1 MVMEEVY
8 MGESLRILIVE
19 DSEDDALLMLA
30 ELKRGGFDPVFIR
43 VETPE
48 AMSSALR
55 DRVWDIVVSDYVMPR
70 FSGLAALKL
79 LQEAGLD
86 LPFIVVSG
94 HIGED
99 IAVDAMKAGAH
110 DYILKGHYS
119 RLVPAINRELR
130 EAAIRNEKAQ
140 SEQALRE
147 SEERFRSLFEN
158 MLDGYAYC
166 EGILENNQL
175 VDFKYVAVN
184 SALYRLTGLANIT
197 GKKISEVIPGLRV
210 SNPRLFEI
218 YGNVIKSGIPE
229 KFEEYLEPL
238 GIYLSI
244 CVYSTGKKHFVAV
257 FENITERKLAEETL
271 RESESNLRE
280 AQEIARLGRWELN
293 RISNHLSWSDGIFNL
308 FETDRETFTAS
319 YEAFLDYIHPDD
331 RAMVNKAYHESVVNH
346 RPYDIEH
353 RLLMKDGR
361 VKWVSE
367 IGRTVYDAAGNPIYS
382 RGTVQDIT
390 ERKQAEQALRNSEQR
405 LDMAQ
410 NAANIGVWDWNLLT
424 GHIEW
429 SSRMFDLFG
438 LDPVRDTAS
447 FEAWQKTIHPEDI
460 EIAAH
465 RIDQALRQRTSLNS
479 DYRIVMPDGE
489 VRWINATGEGKYDRQ
504 GKPVRMIGIC
514 MDITERKQTEAALL
528 RAGER
533 DRHIADVLQQTVMPS
548 SALMQP
554 DGYQIAARYQPA
566 LTEAEVCGDFCD
578 VFDLG
583 DGKIGIGI
591 GDVVGKGLLGA
602 VRVTAARNAIRCYA
616 YLDNDP
622 ASVMTLVNDALSR
635 DITTEN
641 DMLTAF
647 FAELNTFT
655 GVLRY
660 CNAGHEP
667 PIVRHSNGLIE
678 SLATG
683 GPMFVGMGSQLY
695 REGEIHLGEGDL
707 FVMVTDGITEA
718 RNVGYAEQ
726 FGAEGIA
733 ESVSAN
739 VSMSADQIAE
749 RLLESASSFVNEP
762 LRDDAAIVVIKVVN
776 KDNHK

>member
-1 MVMEEVY
+1 
-8 MGESLRILIVE
+8 MGDSLRILIVE

-30 ELKRGGFDPVFIR
+30 ELKRGGFDPVFLR
-43 VETPE
+43 VETSE
-48 AMSSALR
+48 AMSNALR

-79 LQEAGLD
+79 LQETGLD

-130 EAAIRNEKAQ
+130 EAAIRNEKAL

-166 EGILENNQL
+166 EGILENDRL
-175 VDFKYVAVN
+175 VDFRYIAVN
-184 SALYRLTGLANIT
+184 NAFYRLTGLEHVV
-197 GKKISEVIPGLRV
+197 GKNVSEVVPGLRA

-229 KFEEYLEPL
+229 KFEEYIEPL

-244 CVYSTGKKHFVAV
+244 SVYSTGNQHFVAV
-257 FENITERKLAEETL
+257 FDNITERKQVEKTL
-271 RESESNLRE
+271 TESELNLRE
-280 AQEIARLGRWELN
+280 AQDIARLGRWELN
-293 RISNHLSWSDGIFNL
+293 KITNCLSWSDGIFNI
-308 FETDRETFTAS
+308 FETDRHNFAAS
-319 YEAFLDYIHPDD
+319 YETFLDYIHPDD
-331 RAMVNKAYHESVVNH
+331 RVFVAKAYQESVENH
-346 RPYDIEH
+346 TPYDIEH

-410 NAANIGVWDWNLLT
+410 NAANVGVWDWSLVT

-429 SSRMFDLFG
+429 SSRMFELFG
-438 LDPVRDTAS
+438 LDPAHDSAS
-447 FEAWQKTIHPEDI
+447 FEVWQRALHPEDI
-460 EIAAH
+460 EIASQ
-465 RIDQALRQRTSLNS
+465 RIDQALAQRVTLNS
-479 DYRIVMPDGE
+479 DYRIVTPDSE
-489 VRWINATGEGKYDRQ
+489 VRWINATGEGKYDEQ
-504 GKPVRMIGIC
+504 GQPVRMIGIC
-514 MDITERKQTEAALL
+514 MDITQRKLTEAALL
-528 RAGER
+528 RAAER
-533 DRHIADVLQQTVMPS
+533 DRHIADVLQRTVMPS
-548 SALMQP
+548 QALIQP
-554 DGYQIAARYQPA
+554 DGYQIAARYRPA

-578 VFDLG
+578 VFDMG
-583 DGKIGIGI
+583 NGKIGIAI

-616 YLDNDP
+616 YMENSP
-622 ASVMTLVNDALSR
+622 ASVMNLVNEALCR

-647 FAELNTFT
+647 FAELNICT

-667 PIVRHSNGLIE
+667 PIVRHSNGQIE